1 MSKLKGGL
9 LLLVIFVAS
18 VYVSFLFE
26 GSYRRYVRHL
36 YVVLSAGDISFFGFK
51 EYIHF
56 ASARFVLSFGF
67 FVIMLCFL
75 GYRQTGKQ
83 RIINVVLGLMLLM
96 TSIAMHVYF
105 DSIVKIA
112 ECTACSDGT
121 RKLHATDI
129 PYDGI
134 FIGSLVW
141 AILPFLITE
150 FSRIRRQKANANA
163 LGADL

>member
-26 GSYRRYVRHL
+26 DSYRRLVRHL
-36 YVVLSAGDISFFGFK
+36 YVVLSAGDISFFAYK
-51 EYIHF
+51 KYIHF
-56 ASARFVLSFGF
+56 ASARFVLSFGLF
-67 FVIMLCFL
+67 MIMLCFL

-83 RIINVVLGLMLLM
+83 RFINVFCGLILLVAS
-96 TSIAMHVYF
+96 TIVHIYF

-121 RKLHATDI
+121 RKLHTTDI
-129 PYDGI
+129 RYDDI
-134 FIGSLVW
+134 FIGSLVL
-141 AILPFLITE
+141 AIIPFLITE
-150 FSRIRRQKANANA
+150 FRRIRKQKAKSNA
-163 LGADL
+163 